1 MTTCRVGAGRRGIEP
16 VDGGPIRAGDQ
27 VAAGV
32 HGNLDAVMA
41 ELVFHVDQ
49 ALPIGQEQAGEG
61 VAETMEADASKAG
74 QSSKHRLRIVL
85 P

>member
-1 MTTCRVGAGRRGIEP
+1 
-16 VDGGPIRAGDQ
+16 
-27 VAAGV
+27 
-32 HGNLDAVMA
+32 
-41 ELVFHVDQ
+41 
-49 ALPIGQEQAGEG
+49 